1 MISRYI
7 LQAPG
12 NMKKIV
18 QNGGLSF
25 VFCLL
30 SVMILPV
37 YVHYLPPLMILWGIC
52 WFIENGSV
60 IAKKGFPASKSNI
73 LFFLFIAFFFW
84 QIFGLFLTD
93 SLNLGFERIFKRLS
107 FLLFPLVLFYPG
119 KRIIKNITLIIRLF
133 AICTFL
139 YLVFCFGNALHNS
152 LIILTNKW
160 IFYPHPLEYD
170 YENYFYGAR
179 LSFLLHPSY
188 LSMYIVISILVSL
201 ESLFDN
207 SLSHFR
213 KGLWLIVIFVFLIV
227 LYLLSSRAGILAGIV
242 IIPLYFITKFYKKF
256 SRWFI
261 LVLLAILAVIFI
273 GIAKTNDRVQRSI
286 EGISNKNI
294 DDIFKNDERLL
305 IWKSAIGVIKQNIIF
320 GVGTGDA
327 SMELKREFKIRGY
340 VQGFYE
346 NLNAHNQFL
355 EILLENGLIGLIL
368 FLTILVY
375 VSRMAITQQN
385 LLSGLFIIMMVI
397 FFMFE
402 TVLNRLAG
410 ITFFPMFSFLL
421 LHIKKSNTD

>member
-7 LQAPG
+7 LSATG
-12 NMKKIV
+12 NIKRIV
-18 QNGGLSF
+18 QDGRLTF

-37 YVHYLPPLMILWGIC
+37 YVHYLPPLMILWGLC

-60 IAKKGFPASKSNI
+60 VAKGGFPVNKALI

-93 SLNLGFERIFKRLS
+93 SLNVGFERIFKRLS

-119 KRIIKNITLIIRLF
+119 KKIIKNINIVIRVF
-133 AICTFL
+133 AACTFL
-139 YLVFCFGNALHNS
+139 YIVFCFGIALHNS

-160 IFYPHPLEYD
+160 IFIPHPLEYD

-179 LSFLLHPSY
+179 LSYLIHPSY
-188 LSMYIVISILVSL
+188 LSMYIVLSVLISL
-201 ESLFDN
+201 ESVFNN
-207 SLSHFR
+207 SLSRFR
-213 KGLWLIVIFVFLIV
+213 KGLWLVVTFVFLIV
-227 LYLLSSRAGILAGIV
+227 LYLLSSRAGILAGI
-242 IIPLYFITKFYKKF
+242 IILPLYFIIKFYKKL
-256 SRWFI
+256 SKWYI
-261 LVLLAILAVIFI
+261 LVLLAILAVVFLE
-273 GIAKTNDRVQRSI
+273 IAKTNDRVQQSI
-286 EGISNKNI
+286 ERISNKNI
-294 DDIFKNDERLL
+294 DEIFKNDERLL
-305 IWKSAIGVIKQNIIF
+305 IWKSALGVIKQNIIF

-327 SMELKREFKIRGY
+327 SKELKQEFKVRGY
-340 VQGFYE
+340 VNGFYD

-355 EILLENGLIGLIL
+355 EVLLENGLIGLTL
-368 FLTILVY
+368 FLIIIVY
-375 VSRMAITQQN
+375 MSYMAISQHN
-385 LLSGLFIIMMVI
+385 LLSVLFIILMII

>member
-1 MISRYI
+1 
-7 LQAPG
+7 
-12 NMKKIV
+12 MKSII
-18 QNGGLSF
+18 QDGGLTF

-37 YVHYLPPLMILWGIC
+37 YVHYLPPLMILWGLC

-60 IAKKGFPASKSNI
+60 IAKAGFSGNKALI

-93 SLNLGFERIFKRLS
+93 SLNVGFERIFKRLS

-119 KRIIKNITLIIRLF
+119 KRIIKNFSMILKAF
-133 AICTFL
+133 AACTFL
-139 YLVFCFGNALHNS
+139 YIVFCFGNALHNS

-160 IFYPHPLEYD
+160 IFIPHPLEYD

-179 LSFLLHPSY
+179 LSYLIHPSY
-188 LSMYIVISILVSL
+188 LSMYIVLSVLISL
-201 ESLFDN
+201 ESVFNN
-207 SLSHFR
+207 SLSRFR
-213 KGLWLIVIFVFLIV
+213 KGLWLVVTFVFLIV
-227 LYLLSSRAGILAGIV
+227 LYLLSSRAGILAGI
-242 IIPLYFITKFYKKF
+242 IILPLYFIIKFYKKL
-256 SRWFI
+256 SKWYI
-261 LVLLAILAVIFI
+261 LVLLAILAVVFLE
-273 GIAKTNDRVQRSI
+273 IAKTNDRVQQSI
-286 EGISNKNI
+286 ERISNKNI
-294 DDIFKNDERLL
+294 DEIFKNDERLL
-305 IWKSAIGVIKQNIIF
+305 IWKSALGVIKQNIIF

-327 SMELKREFKIRGY
+327 SKELKQEFKVRGY
-340 VQGFYE
+340 VNGFYD

-355 EILLENGLIGLIL
+355 EVLLENGLIGLTL
-368 FLTILVY
+368 FLIIIVY
-375 VSRMAITQQN
+375 MSYMAISQHN
-385 LLSGLFIIMMVI
+385 LLSVLFIILMII